1 MLGRQGRRLTTID
14 LHDIICQIG
23 LIVVAGGVRR
33 SALISLSSLDDVT
46 MRDAKKGTFWQSEG
60 QRSMA
65 NNSAVYET
73 KPSAS
78 ELLEEWT
85 ALVSS
90 GSGERGI
97 FNRGGLEKQMPKR
110 RWDAIKDQDRKSTRL
125 N

>member
-60 QRSMA
+60 QCSMA

-78 ELLEEWT
+78 ELLEEWP
-85 ALVSS
+85 ALASS
-90 GSGERGI
+90 GSGERGSLK
-97 FNRGGLEKQMPKR
+97 RGGTDKQMPNRHSDDITDTNRKR
-110 RWDAIKDQDRKSTRL
+110 AVQG
-125 N
+125 